1 MTSFTVPKPL
11 RHWALLLTCL
21 PLLAGCAGLDAGREL
36 ISGLS
41 DTIFG
46 DDDNADPPAVL
57 SEYQPE
63 VQIEVL
69 WKESVGS
76 GADQQFLKL
85 IPAAQSDRIY
95 AADRQGTVQAR
106 NTANGD
112 LIWEAK
118 TDYPF
123 SAGPGLSPKSVV
135 MGSTSGEVV
144 AFEIGGGEQKWLA
157 NVPSEVQA
165 VPVIANGIVIVR
177 TTDGKIIA
185 LREADGAQLWIF
197 EHNVPALSIRGAGAP
212 VVVEDNVI
220 VGSANGKLQALQLA
234 DGKSLWE
241 ATIAMPSGRSEVER
255 LVDLDVDPV
264 VSRGAVYIASFQ
276 GGTSSVSEVDG
287 DVNWR
292 NQDVS
297 SYTGISADWRY
308 LYVSDTKSEI
318 WQLDQRNGA
327 SLWRQKDLHN
337 RQLTAAVAYD
347 SYVVAGDFEG
357 YVHWLSVTDG
367 RQLGRVQVAKSAIE
381 AKPVIVDGTV
391 YIYAKDGTLAALKAR

>member
-1 MTSFTVPKPL
+1 MTSTTVPKTL
-11 RHWALLLTCL
+11 RRWALLLTCL

-41 DTIFG
+41 DSIFG
-46 DDDNADPPAVL
+46 DDDNADPPALL

-85 IPAAQSDRIY
+85 MPSAQGDRIY
-95 AADRQGTVQAR
+95 AADRKGTMQAR

-112 LIWEAK
+112 LIWETK

-177 TTDGKIIA
+177 TTDGKIIG

-197 EHNVPALSIRGAGAP
+197 EHSVPALSIRGAGAP
-212 VVVEDNVI
+212 VVVDDNVI

-308 LYVSDTKSEI
+308 LYVSDTKSEV

-367 RQLGRVQVAKSAIE
+367 RQLGRVQVASSPIE